1 MTTPNAEILSRI
13 VDEIHRRQRFVI
25 SSHVRPD
32 GDAIGS
38 QLAMAYALRRLGKQV
53 RIVDGDKPPTPLR
66 VFPGVHEIEV
76 MSAIDDAGDAVIV
89 MECGDLARTGV
100 SGFERGY
107 VINID
112 HHPGNTMYGA
122 LNWFDLSAAACGEM
136 VFDLVEALGVP
147 LTTEIAVHV
156 YIAILTDTGSFH
168 YSNITPKTF
177 DICRRCVEAGVDPPA
192 VARSIFDSNNLG
204 RLKLFG
210 AVLSKMELDPT
221 GRLATV
227 YVDQQL
233 ATDCG
238 GTYEDT
244 EGLINLPLTVKEIQ
258 AVVFFKEN
266 GPNDW
271 RISMRSKGEI
281 DINAVAKQ
289 FGGGG
294 HKNASGCS
302 ARGRFEDLK
311 KRFGELI
318 TAQIDRIDRGQT
330 PWTESS
336 FSTSRRGLRRTMS
349 WRRRAGCLAKSASA
363 TRERSTRSPRACC
376 RWPAAAPPG
385 SCDF

>member
-1 MTTPNAEILSRI
+1 MNRTDPAAGTLARV
-13 VDEIHRRQRFVI
+13 VDEIRRRRRFVI

-38 QLAMAYALRRLGKQV
+38 QLAMGYALRHLGKEV
-53 RIVDGDKPPTPLR
+53 RIVDGDGPPTPLL
-66 VFPGVHEIEV
+66 VFPGVPSIEV
-76 MSAIDDAGDAVIV
+76 MTEIDDPGDAVIV

-100 SGFERGY
+100 RGFERGF

-136 VFDLVEALGVP
+136 VFELVTALGVP
-147 LTTEIAVHV
+147 LSKEIATHV

-168 YSNITPKTF
+168 YSNITPRTF
-177 DICRRCVEAGVDPPA
+177 EICRQCVDAGVDPPA

-210 AVLSKMELDPT
+210 AVLSRMELDPT

-227 YVDQQL
+227 YVDRKM
-233 ATDCG
+233 AADCG

-266 GPNDW
+266 GSDDW
-271 RISMRSKGEI
+271 RISMRSKGEV
-281 DINAVAKQ
+281 DINAVARMY
-289 FGGGG
+289 GGGG

-302 ARGRFEDLK
+302 ARGRFEDLTR
-311 KRFGELI
+311 RFSELI
-318 TAQIDRIDRGQT
+318 MAQVDKALGA
-330 PWTESS
+330 
-336 FSTSRRGLRRTMS
+336 
-349 WRRRAGCLAKSASA
+349 RAEL
-363 TRERSTRSPRACC
+363 
-376 RWPAAAPPG
+376 
-385 SCDF
+385 